1 MSRTVL
7 VLVAVGAVIIAAAV
21 AVAWNVKVNDKAAL
35 VAATPGPAS
44 APVAPTPVPAAAAA
58 AAATASVEGKSAA
71 ATSPA
76 IAPAAVAP
84 AAPSS
89 SASPSPGALPAAA
102 APVAPSPSPA
112 ASSSPGPVT
121 PPAAAVMAP
130 SFDVARIG
138 VDGRAVIAGRATP
151 GAKIVLLNGGK
162 EIARGEADG
171 RGEWVILTQDPP
183 LAPGQHELRAV
194 QHVEGR
200 APVTSE
206 QVVIAVVP
214 APQPVAQARPG
225 GAASTPRSGAPSTA
239 VAVPSASE
247 PPPVRREEALVLI
260 APPSGAATLIQS
272 PSPAG
277 VPKAGDL
284 QISTMDYDQRGQTT
298 ITGQA
303 TPGATVRA
311 YVDDKVVAESQ
322 AGPDGRWKIAPAEPV
337 DSGQHRL
344 RLDRLAQDGR
354 PTARLEM
361 PFERVAAPAG
371 DSVGARRL
379 HVVRGD
385 NLWNIARAHYGEG
398 WRYTLIFDANKDQ
411 IRDPHRIYPG
421 QTFSVPKVN

>member
-7 VLVAVGAVIIAAAV
+7 VLVAVGAVIIAV
-21 AVAWNVKVNDKAAL
+21 ALGVAWKGKVAEKAAL
-35 VAATPGPAS
+35 VAVAPAPAQAVAATPQA
-44 APVAPTPVPAAAAA
+44 VA
-58 AAATASVEGKSAA
+58 
-71 ATSPA
+71 A
-76 IAPAAVAP
+76 IAPAESRPAPPAESKPQAVAAAVSPSQVAAPPAPSAP
-84 AAPSS
+84 AA
-89 SASPSPGALPAAA
+89 SAPG
-102 APVAPSPSPA
+102 APSPP
-112 ASSSPGPVT
+112 
-121 PPAAAVMAP
+121 AAVMAP

-138 VDGRAVIAGRATP
+138 VDGRAVIAGRAAP
-151 GAKIVLLNGGK
+151 GARIVLLNGNK
-162 EIARGEADG
+162 EIARSVADA
-171 RGEWVILTQDPP
+171 RGEWVILAQDPP
-183 LAPGQHELRAV
+183 LAAGQHELRAV
-194 QHVEGR
+194 QHIEGR

-214 APQPVAQARPG
+214 APPAAEARSRP
-225 GAASTPRSGAPSTA
+225 AAGAPAPARSIA
-239 VAVPSASE
+239 LPSAAE
-247 PPPVRREEALVLI
+247 PPPVKREEALVLI

-277 VPKAGDL
+277 VPRSADL

-311 YVDDKVVAESQ
+311 YVDDKVVAEGQ
-322 AGPDGRWKIAPAEPV
+322 AGPDGRWKIAPDGPV
-337 DSGQHRL
+337 ESGPHTL

-371 DSVGARRL
+371 SGDTRRL

-385 NLWNIARAHYGEG
+385 NLWNIARAHYGDG
-398 WRYTLIFDANKDQ
+398 WRYTLIFEANKDQ

-421 QTFSVPKVN
+421 QTFSLPNKVN